1 MNRIGLINR
10 STYIGVF
17 LLVSG
22 GRVSGRGGVGS
33 GFVCGSSAV
42 QIGSGNSDDGEDNN
56 GDLMFELKRLLFN
69 NLVTVKMFKDDNK
82 CLLVIVLVA
91 CCCCLPSC

>member
-1 MNRIGLINR
+1 M

-22 GRVSGRGGVGS
+22 GGVSGWGGVGS

-56 GDLMFELKRLLFN
+56 GDLMFELKHLLLN
-69 NLVTVKMFKDDNK
+69 NVT
-82 CLLVIVLVA
+82 
-91 CCCCLPSC
+91 LPLKLK

>member
-1 MNRIGLINR
+1 MG

-22 GRVSGRGGVGS
+22 SGVSGRGGVGS
-33 GFVCGSSAV
+33 GFVGGSSAV

-56 GDLMFELKRLLFN
+56 GDLIFELKQLLLN
-69 NLVTVKMFKDDNK
+69 NFRFTVKM
-82 CLLVIVLVA
+82 I
-91 CCCCLPSC
+91 

>member
-1 MNRIGLINR
+1 MG

-22 GRVSGRGGVGS
+22 SGVSGRGGVGS
-33 GFVCGSSAV
+33 GFVGGSSAV

-56 GDLMFELKRLLFN
+56 GDLIFELKQLLLN
-69 NLVTVKMFKDDNK
+69 NFRFTVKIM
-82 CLLVIVLVA
+82 
-91 CCCCLPSC
+91 

>member
-1 MNRIGLINR
+1 MG

-22 GRVSGRGGVGS
+22 SGVSGRGGVGS

-56 GDLMFELKRLLFN
+56 GDLIFELKQLLLN
-69 NLVTVKMFKDDNK
+69 NFRFTVKIM
-82 CLLVIVLVA
+82 
-91 CCCCLPSC
+91 

>member
-1 MNRIGLINR
+1 MG

-22 GRVSGRGGVGS
+22 SGVSGRGGVGS

-42 QIGSGNSDDGEDNN
+42 PIGSGNSDDGEDNN
-56 GDLMFELKRLLFN
+56 GDL
-69 NLVTVKMFKDDNK
+69 
-82 CLLVIVLVA
+82 II
-91 CCCCLPSC
+91 